1 MTLKA
6 NLLCEKSYRTPRAMQ
21 RYFIAA
27 NRLLKSRSYILER
40 AFIYLHDDAC
50 LLHYQ
55 AMTQPVLLEKTF
67 SLQAN
72 RFFIMI

>member
-27 NRLLKSRSYILER
+27 NRLLKSRSYILEKT
-40 AFIYLHDDAC
+40 FIYL
-50 LLHYQ
+50 
-55 AMTQPVLLEKTF
+55 T
-67 SLQAN
+67 
-72 RFFIMI
+72 